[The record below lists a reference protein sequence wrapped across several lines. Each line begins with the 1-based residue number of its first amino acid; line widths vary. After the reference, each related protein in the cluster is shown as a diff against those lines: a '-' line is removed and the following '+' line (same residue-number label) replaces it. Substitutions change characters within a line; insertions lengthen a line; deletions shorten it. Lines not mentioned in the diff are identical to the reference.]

1 MTHKRKPAPASRK
14 AAKPKP
20 APDEAPRADQPAAAE
35 AAVEPEAGPE
45 PAAEPEDQPEAAA
58 QPEAAEPEAAAEPET
73 EPEAE
78 PEDEPV
84 DAAALAAEVD
94 DLKGRLLRA
103 LAETENVRRRAAKER
118 EDVSKYAL
126 TAFARDLLPVVDNLR
141 RAIDSIPD
149 EARKDDRLTS
159 VVTGVEMNERELL
172 SILERHGIR
181 RIEPLGEKFDH
192 NYHQAMFEVEDSDR
206 PAGTVVEVV
215 QAGYVLDDR
224 LLRAAMVAVAKSP
237 KTESRPRVDTE
248 A

>member
-1 MTHKRKPAPASRK
+1 MTHKKKPAPASKK

-20 APDEAPRADQPAAAE
+20 APDEAARTDQPAAAKPE
-35 AAVEPEAGPE
+35 AEPEAATE
-45 PAAEPEDQPEAAA
+45 PAAEQPTAAEPEAEAEPEPEAAT
-58 QPEAAEPEAAAEPET
+58 EPEAAAE
-73 EPEAE
+73 AE
-78 PEDEPV
+78 
-84 DAAALAAEVD
+84 DAAALTAEVD
-94 DLKGRLLRA
+94 DLKDRLLRA

-118 EDVSKYAL
+118 EDVSKYAI

-149 EARKDDRLTS
+149 EARKDERLTS
-159 VVTGVEMNERELL
+159 VVAGVEMNERELL

-192 NYHQAMFEVEDSDR
+192 NYHQAMFEVEDSDT

-215 QAGYVLDDR
+215 QAGYVLEDR

>member
-35 AAVEPEAGPE
+35 AAAEPEAGPE
-45 PAAEPEDQPEAAA
+45 PTAEPEDQPEAAA
-58 QPEAAEPEAAAEPET
+58 QPEAAEPEAAAEP

-192 NYHQAMFEVEDSDR
+192 NYHQAMFEVEDSDK

>member
-1 MTHKRKPAPASRK
+1 MTHKKKPAPASKK

-20 APDEAPRADQPAAAE
+20 APDEAARTDQPAAAE
-35 AAVEPEAGPE
+35 PEAEPEAATE
-45 PAAEPEDQPEAAA
+45 PAAEQPT
-58 QPEAAEPEAAAEPET
+58 AAEPEAAT
-73 EPEAE
+73 EPEAAAE
-78 PEDEPV
+78 AE
-84 DAAALAAEVD
+84 DAAALTAEVD
-94 DLKGRLLRA
+94 DLKDRLLRA

-118 EDVSKYAL
+118 EDVSKYAI

-149 EARKDDRLTS
+149 EARKDERLTS
-159 VVTGVEMNERELL
+159 VVAGVEMNERELL

-192 NYHQAMFEVEDSDR
+192 NYHQAMFEVEDSDT

-215 QAGYVLDDR
+215 QAGYVLEDR

-237 KTESRPRVDTE
+237 KTEPRPCVDTE